1 MAQPANDSAAKLQQ
15 LIQVSIDSAMVGVKE
30 HVTARVQD
38 LQIQIGALE
47 VQMKA
52 MAAALAD
59 GAAAKAKPRTKKA
72 TDPAAPAA
80 ATDGVAAADVA
91 EAAADAAAPAADAG
105 GKKFPANSY
114 NWFTAKFKNDAAFRA
129 KHLTPANL
137 ELMKTDELIAKKK
150 TDAEKI
156 APQSKYL
163 WAHYKAK
170 EPVVHK
176 ELTAQYEAEKEAH
189 DKVGKPVPQTKE
201 ENSPATAHK

>member
-1 MAQPANDSAAKLQQ
+1 MAQPASDSAAKLQQ

-30 HVTARVQD
+30 HVTAQAQN
-38 LQIQIGALE
+38 LQIQLGALE

-52 MAAALAD
+52 MAASLAD

-72 TDPAAPAA
+72 AADTAAPAA
-80 ATDGVAAADVA
+80 ASTEGAAKDVA
-91 EAAADAAAPAADAG
+91 EAAADAAPAADAG

-129 KHLTPANL
+129 KHLTPTNL

-150 TDAEKI
+150 TEVEKI

-170 EPVVHK
+170 EPAVHK

-189 DKVGKPVPQTKE
+189 DKAAKPVPQTKE
-201 ENSPATAHK
+201 ENSPVTAHK